1 MKFLALSSSLTSLG
15 GGDIR
20 YGCVAGS
27 EDGVI
32 GVEGIRGGG
41 GGGSGAGDADC
52 GAGEPL
58 QGVLGAE
65 PGGVTPCSGG
75 GGRTGV
81 VGSCTGGMVGCAD
94 CSSIRISPSLL

>member
-32 GVEGIRGGG
+32 GVEGSRGGPGGG
-41 GGGSGAGDADC
+41 GAGAGDPDC
-52 GAGEPL
+52 GAARDPL
-58 QGVLGAE
+58 QGVFGVD

-81 VGSCTGGMVGCAD
+81 VGSCMGKV
-94 CSSIRISPSLL
+94 